1 VTAPLR
7 IGLIGAGGIAGAY
20 AELFDG
26 VDVAQLVAVAD
37 TNFAAAQALAER
49 VQAMPFESYT
59 DLGEQAGVE
68 AVIICTPPA
77 THVEIASYF
86 VKRRIAVLCEKP
98 LATSTSSASALVE
111 LAQRNGVV
119 LTMAAKFRFVDDV
132 IRAKSIVDSGILGD
146 IILFENAFASR
157 VSMAG
162 RWNADPDVSG
172 GGVLIDNGTHSVDI
186 VRYFLGPIAEVMAV
200 EAKRVQNLPV
210 EDTAQLF
217 LRTASG
223 VAATVDLSWS
233 INKELD
239 SFINVYGSQGTI
251 RVGWRES
258 KYRQASSPE
267 WVVFGHGYQKLDCMR
282 RAVENFCGAV
292 RGTRQ
297 LLITP
302 EEAIA
307 SVDVIDAAYQSLGR
321 GGWVSVKGYDD
332 HAEKPPVRRITGVA

>member
-1 VTAPLR
+1 
-7 IGLIGAGGIAGAY
+7 
-20 AELFDG
+20 
-26 VDVAQLVAVAD
+26 
-37 TNFAAAQALAER
+37 
-49 VQAMPFESYT
+49 
-59 DLGEQAGVE
+59 
-68 AVIICTPPA
+68 
-77 THVEIASYF
+77 

-251 RVGWRES
+251 RVG
-258 KYRQASSPE
+258 SPE

>member
-1 VTAPLR
+1 MSAPLR
-7 IGLIGAGGIAGAY
+7 VGLIGAGGIARAY
-20 AELFDG
+20 VELFER
-26 VDVAQLVAVAD
+26 VEIAQLVAVAD
-37 TNFAAAQALAER
+37 VDVDAARALAGR
-49 VQAMPFESYT
+49 VDAMPFTSHVE
-59 DLGEQAGVE
+59 LAEQAGCD

-77 THVEIASYF
+77 THTEIASYF
-86 VKRRIAVLCEKP
+86 VNRRVSVLCEKP
-98 LATSTSSASALVE
+98 LAIDTASARHLVE
-111 LAQRNGVV
+111 LAQRHGVV

-157 VSMAG
+157 VSMAE
-162 RWNADPDVSG
+162 RWNAVPEVSG

-200 EAKRVQNLPV
+200 EAKRVQHLAV

-217 LRTASG
+217 VRTTAD

-239 SFINVYGSQGTI
+239 SFINVYGSHGTI

-267 WVVFGHGYQKLDCMR
+267 WVVFGHGYNKLDCMR
-282 RAVENFCGAV
+282 RAVENFCGAIS
-292 RGTRQ
+292 GDEQ
-297 LLITP
+297 LLISP

-307 SVDVIDAAYQSLGR
+307 SVDVIEAAYTSLGR
-321 GGWVSVKGYDD
+321 GGWVPVKGY
-332 HAEKPPVRRITGVA
+332 EEETRPVTRISGVA